1 MHKNGYTALI
11 GTNTMR
17 DSLGIYTV
25 FIDGDTL
32 QGEIKYTERAYN
44 TGALALSSD
53 GKSLYAASEGMSFM
67 GYASGGVMAYTVEDD
82 GKLTYRNGVPVWGQR
97 PCSLA
102 LDEKKQMLYS
112 ANFFGGNLSMI
123 PLKEDGSVDAVKEI
137 ITAPKPEHWLHA
149 MHWVEALED
158 GAFLA
163 AINVAQSELS
173 IYDAETGE
181 RVTGYCFGER
191 IFARAVVSYGPYIY
205 AMLQDP
211 GEIYVFRNTL
221 KENRKIELI
230 QRILVLEGF
239 DGRCAASVI
248 RVSPDGKIVLAA
260 SREQNKLTVFRRS
273 EDGTLSYAN
282 QYDLPGDTARDFM
295 ISEDGRIVVI
305 AMQFSDTILI
315 YEINEET
322 AELTLKQ
329 SALKICS
336 PAAVVIR
343 KEEHA

>member
-1 MHKNGYTALI
+1 MQKNGYTAII

-25 FIDGDTL
+25 AIDGETL

-97 PCSLA
+97 PCCLD
-102 LDEKKQMLYS
+102 LDEGRNMLYS
-112 ANFFGGNLSMI
+112 ANFFGGNISMI
-123 PLKEDGSVDAVKEI
+123 PLKEDGGVDAVKQI

-149 MHWVEALED
+149 MHWIEVLED
-158 GAFLA
+158 GEFLA
-163 AINVAQSELS
+163 AINVAQSEVS
-173 IYDAETGE
+173 IYDSATGE

-191 IFARAVVSYGPYIY
+191 IFARAVISYGPYIY

-211 GEIYVFRNTL
+211 GEIYVFKNTL
-221 KENRKIELI
+221 KENRQIELI
-230 QRILVLEGF
+230 QRILVLENF
-239 DGRCAASVI
+239 EGRCAASVI
-248 RVSPDGKIVLAA
+248 RITPDGRIVLAA

-273 EDGTLSYAN
+273 EDGILSYAH

-295 ISEDGRIVVI
+295 ISDDGRIVVI
-305 AMQFSDTILI
+305 AMQFSDTLNI
-315 YEINEET
+315 YEINGET
-322 AELTLKQ
+322 GELTLKQ
-329 SALKICS
+329 SDLQIPS

-343 KEEHA
+343 KEEQK